1 MKTWAL
7 SLIAV
12 LVAGTYAH
20 AEDNLADQLKRALD
34 KAKVKLNE
42 AADKAGEK
50 GREWYRQA
58 KDNLKLS
65 RPEYLK
71 RAEKELAE
79 SEAQIAV
86 LKEMSNAPG
95 QREYFKTRVTA
106 LEQHAAFAKTE
117 YASLQ
122 GAESEPVFRAR
133 QSIFNKTVWT
143 LEAAI
148 EQAQEE
154 AGL

>member
-1 MKTWAL
+1 M
-7 SLIAV
+7 
-12 LVAGTYAH
+12 
-20 AEDNLADQLKRALD
+20 
-34 KAKVKLNE
+34 
-42 AADKAGEK
+42 
-50 GREWYRQA
+50 
-58 KDNLKLS
+58 
-65 RPEYLK
+65 K

-95 QREYFKTRVTA
+95 QRDYFKTRVTA

-122 GAESEPVFRAR
+122 GADSEPVFRAR

>member
-12 LVAGTYAH
+12 LVAGTCAH

-71 RAEKELAE
+71 RAEKKLSE
-79 SEAQIAV
+79 SEAQVAV
-86 LKEMSNAPG
+86 LKEMSNSPG
-95 QREYFKTRVTA
+95 QRDYFKTRVSA
-106 LEQHAAFAKTE
+106 LEQHAAFAKSE
-117 YASLQ
+117 YASL
-122 GAESEPVFRAR
+122 AAADSEAMFRAR